1 MTTPRSEEI
10 ANKLRFNSIGD
21 KTDPG
26 TLRQKLEDLDK
37 EATEITQL
45 KKNFKEPALISKTP
59 KHFALPPTELGE
71 LKLENKNLNLELQ
84 KVKKYITE
92 LEACKVQE
100 AELQKEVEGLQ
111 EITRQVEEAEALFE
125 RKKESNKTKLEDF
138 QGICEMEIT
147 DATQRI
153 EQSHEK
159 IAALNERNTLEREKI
174 EELSIE
180 LDTESTDLTKLV
192 SEMENLKTLNS
203 NINEV

>member
-1 MTTPRSEEI
+1 
-10 ANKLRFNSIGD
+10 
-21 KTDPG
+21 
-26 TLRQKLEDLDK
+26 
-37 EATEITQL
+37 
-45 KKNFKEPALISKTP
+45 
-59 KHFALPPTELGE
+59 
-71 LKLENKNLNLELQ
+71 
-84 KVKKYITE
+84 
-92 LEACKVQE
+92 
-100 AELQKEVEGLQ
+100 
-111 EITRQVEEAEALFE
+111 
-125 RKKESNKTKLEDF
+125 
-138 QGICEMEIT
+138 MEIT